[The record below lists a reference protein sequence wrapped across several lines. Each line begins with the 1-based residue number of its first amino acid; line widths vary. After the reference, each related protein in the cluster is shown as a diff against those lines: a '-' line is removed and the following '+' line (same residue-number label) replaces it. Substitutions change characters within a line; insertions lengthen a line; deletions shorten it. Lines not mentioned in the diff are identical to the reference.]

1 MTKLGP
7 TDRSRDQVT
16 DGVEIKIECIDVT
29 IVAPDFLG
37 TIHIIHVSL
46 ASCDENWGPTEDLRK
61 SKIEDKTKNTLT
73 LFKLLKIHELR
84 GMATST
90 WG

>member
-1 MTKLGP
+1 MHDPLARARCGRPCGTPCSAADGFI
-7 TDRSRDQVT
+7 DGVT

-46 ASCDENWGPTEDLRK
+46 ASCDENWVRPC
-61 SKIEDKTKNTLT
+61 
-73 LFKLLKIHELR
+73 LFFGGFFDEIIPR
-84 GMATST
+84 T
-90 WG
+90 